1 MFGAPR
7 CSNRA
12 DQAKGHCYAWSDG
25 QSGYLERS
33 EAITELRGQ
42 FHMRGQAKVMPT
54 YHPAYLLKV
63 PKAKATVWHDLQI
76 VMTELG
82 LKGR

>member
-1 MFGAPR
+1 
-7 CSNRA
+7 
-12 DQAKGHCYAWSDG
+12 
-25 QSGYLERS
+25 
-33 EAITELRGQ
+33 
-42 FHMRGQAKVMPT
+42 MPT

-82 LKGR
+82 LKERDVTARIFTLLKACLICVHSPAAHQAQSQ